1 VTRVLAIDV
10 GAVRIGL
17 AISDPDARIAT
28 PLETVA
34 GRPRAAAIAR
44 IVELLVARDIRQI
57 VVGLP
62 LDLDGREGQAV
73 RRVRTFVDALREHTA
88 LPIEEWD
95 ERFTSVA
102 AERSLVE
109 ADVRRAKRKTVIDQ
123 VAATLL
129 LQGYL
134 DAKRPPS

>member
-1 VTRVLAIDV
+1 VLAIDV

-44 IVELLVARDIRQI
+44 IVEVLKSREIARI

-73 RRVRTFVDALREHTA
+73 RRVRTFLDALRAHTS
-88 LPIEEWD
+88 LPIDEWD

-134 DAKRPPS
+134 DANTAER

>member
-1 VTRVLAIDV
+1 MTRVLAIDV

-34 GRPRAAAIAR
+34 GRPRGAAIAR

-73 RRVRTFVDALREHTA
+73 RRVRTFVDALREHTE

-134 DAKRPPS
+134 DAKRPRS

>member
-1 VTRVLAIDV
+1 MSRVLAIDV

-44 IVELLVARDIRQI
+44 IVEVLKSREIARI

-73 RRVRTFVDALREHTA
+73 RRVRTFLDALRAHTS
-88 LPIEEWD
+88 LPIDEWD

-134 DAKRPPS
+134 DANTAER